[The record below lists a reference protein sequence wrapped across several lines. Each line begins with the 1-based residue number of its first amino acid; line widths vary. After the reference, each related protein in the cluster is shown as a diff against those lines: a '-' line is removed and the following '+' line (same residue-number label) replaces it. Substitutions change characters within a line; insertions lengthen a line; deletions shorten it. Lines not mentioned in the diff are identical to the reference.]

1 MITWRMSDR
10 ATSEDN
16 LLSLLGLIQISV
28 AQIQQSGK
36 KKTFQTTN
44 RNQALNL
51 ELCVRV
57 FLAPFSDPKDPCRL
71 MILFLRWCVI
81 SIARCNFVTVHIWHK
96 ASIPA
101 HLHRLLQVS
110 LFCLRSVESCLPVVH
125 RIGHFPLI
133 SYLDSNVRFFQQVKP
148 IYNYTNKGKWNHYE
162 SQPRC
167 STLLLFNSISVDVI
181 L

>member
-1 MITWRMSDR
+1 MSDR

-28 AQIQQSGK
+28 AQIQQSERK
-36 KKTFQTTN
+36 KQTFQTTN

-81 SIARCNFVTVHIWHK
+81 SIARCNFVTVHI
-96 ASIPA
+96 
-101 HLHRLLQVS
+101 
-110 LFCLRSVESCLPVVH
+110 
-125 RIGHFPLI
+125 
-133 SYLDSNVRFFQQVKP
+133 
-148 IYNYTNKGKWNHYE
+148 
-162 SQPRC
+162 
-167 STLLLFNSISVDVI
+167 
-181 L
+181 